1 MILVHDLDCPTTRV
15 LTVKK
20 ILTFTI
26 NENPVHYLVNPI
38 NELSEPPI
46 MIVNFEFV
54 GNDSTYYDGTY
65 YFSMSEDSE
74 KHRFMITINDR
85 TFKLEDIIENRELVL
100 SLIDHEKDLQEI
112 EALP

>member
-1 MILVHDLDCPTTRV
+1 MIFVHDLDCPTRV

-20 ILTFTI
+20 ILTFI
-26 NENPVHYLVNPI
+26 I
-38 NELSEPPI
+38 KLSEPETI
-46 MIVNFEFV
+46 YVNFEFV
-54 GNDSTYYDGTY
+54 GNDSTYYDATY